1 MNIVAMAKRN
11 YRESHSPWL
20 GANYEAQDTKHE
32 NGALDSDNVTPSR
45 ARQWQAFCN
54 HLDFTTHFRHSTST
68 SDIKPSVIHVDPSEA
83 TPLLPSYEV
92 KLPHAMDASP
102 PNLDEFPAGLR
113 GRRILLCTE
122 SFGPV
127 NGVSR
132 TTLMLVNHLRSQGA
146 LVAVVA
152 PDNHTQMNTFVPVN
166 TDNIEPSFTQ
176 EVRLAGY
183 PLPVNPELSVV
194 YPVRLSELY
203 RRTFGQ
209 APDLIYLASPAS
221 LGFQVMLQLRKLP
234 KEAQVPIVCNFQTDL
249 AGYCEILFPAPL
261 GTAASWIFGV
271 VQSYLFRHDSVKTIF
286 YPSKFVRRYLETAC
300 GIDGDK
306 MEVLR
311 RGVSTDGFNPGR
323 RSQELRRQW
332 APDGEII
339 LFTCSR
345 IAGEKGY
352 GFLAQAAE
360 TLDQRGLAFKLVI
373 VGGNRNPV
381 VEQEVKNMFA
391 ATAAKG
397 KVIFTG
403 FKVGEDLMAHYASA
417 DIFLHCSI
425 TETFG
430 LVVLEAMAS
439 GVPVIARDEGGPS
452 DIIDHGHT
460 GFLCPPADLEDFVGK
475 VQRLA
480 ADAEL
485 RNRFCRAG
493 LAQARAATWEK
504 IGNKVAWKMM
514 DAMEDR
520 EAKEAQRQLYEE
532 TRSAAMNSLH
542 HAVDGLWRF
551 MVGRAVDAK
560 LVLGLLT
567 ISCVW
572 AAVGLYLV
580 HIQVS
585 HTLKM
590 GTPKLHGRLRLRVD
604 KK

>member
-1 MNIVAMAKRN
+1 MNIIAMAKRN
-11 YRESHSPWL
+11 YRESHGPWL
-20 GANYEAQDTKHE
+20 SADHETQDAKHE
-32 NGALDSDNVTPSR
+32 SSPLDQDNVTPSR
-45 ARQWQAFCN
+45 TGQWQAFRH
-54 HLDFTTHFRHSTST
+54 HLDFTTHFKHSASP
-68 SDIKPSVIHVDPSEA
+68 SDIKPSNNHVGPSEA

-92 KLPHAMDASP
+92 KSPYTMDTAP
-102 PNLDEFPAGLR
+102 LNLDEFPTGLR

-152 PDNHTQMNTFVPVN
+152 PDNHTQINTFVPVN
-166 TDNIEPSFTQ
+166 TNNIGPSFTQ

-234 KEAQVPIVCNFQTDL
+234 KEAQVPILCNFQTDL

-261 GTAASWIFGV
+261 GTVASWVFGM
-271 VQSYLFRHDSVKTIF
+271 VQSYLFRHDSVKAIF
-286 YPSKFVRRYLETAC
+286 YPSKFVRKYLETAC

-311 RGVSTDGFNPGR
+311 RGVSTDGFNPSR
-323 RSQELRRQW
+323 RSEELRRQW
-332 APDGEII
+332 APNGEVI

-360 TLDQRGLAFKLVI
+360 ALDQRGLAFKLVI
-373 VGGNRNPV
+373 VGGNRNTI
-381 VEQEVKNMFA
+381 VEQEVKDMFA
-391 ATAAKG
+391 ATAARG
-397 KVIFTG
+397 KVVFTG

-452 DIIDHGHT
+452 DIIDHGRT

-475 VQRLA
+475 VQLLA
-480 ADAEL
+480 ADVEH
-485 RNRFCRAG
+485 RKRFCDAG
-493 LAQARAATWEK
+493 LGQARAATWGK
-504 IGNKVAWKMM
+504 IGNKVAWKMVE
-514 DAMEDR
+514 AMEER
-520 EAKEAQRQLYEE
+520 EAKEAQRQLEE
-532 TRSAAMNSLH
+532 EARSATMNRLH
-542 HAVDGLWRF
+542 HAGDGLWRF

-560 LVLGLLT
+560 LVLGLVT
-567 ISCVW
+567 ISSVW

-580 HIQVS
+580 FIQVS
-585 HTLKM
+585 HTVKM
-590 GTPKLHGRLRLRVD
+590 GAPKLRRRVKLCAD
-604 KK
+604 GK

>member
-1 MNIVAMAKRN
+1 M
-11 YRESHSPWL
+11 E
-20 GANYEAQDTKHE
+20 
-32 NGALDSDNVTPSR
+32 PS
-45 ARQWQAFCN
+45 
-54 HLDFTTHFRHSTST
+54 S
-68 SDIKPSVIHVDPSEA
+68 
-83 TPLLPSYEV
+83 
-92 KLPHAMDASP
+92 
-102 PNLDEFPAGLR
+102 PNLEEFPAGLR

-152 PDNHTQMNTFVPVN
+152 PHNHTQVNTFVPVE
-166 TDNIEPSFTQ
+166 TSSTSSGTITFTQ
-176 EVRLAGY
+176 EVRLTGY

-234 KEAQVPIVCNFQTDL
+234 KESQIPILCNFQTDL

-261 GTAASWIFGV
+261 GTVASWVFGK
-271 VQSYLFRHDSVKTIF
+271 VQSYLFRHDSIKTIF
-286 YPSKFVRRYLETAC
+286 YPSKFVRRYLEGSC

-311 RGVSTDGFNPGR
+311 RGVSTDGFNPSK
-323 RSQELRRQW
+323 RSADLRRQW
-332 APDGEII
+332 APNGEII

-360 TLDQRGLAFKLVI
+360 ELDRRGLAFKLVI

-381 VEQEVKNMFA
+381 VEQEVKDMFT
-391 ATAAKG
+391 ATTAKG

-417 DIFLHCSI
+417 DIFLHCSV

-452 DIIDHGHT
+452 DIIDHGRT
-460 GFLCPPADLEDFVGK
+460 GFLSPPEDLADFVGK
-475 VQRLA
+475 VQLLA
-480 ADAEL
+480 TNAEL
-485 RNRFCRAG
+485 RSHFSQAG

-504 IGNKVAWKMM
+504 IGNKVAWKMLG
-514 DAMEDR
+514 AVEER
-520 EAKEAQRQLYEE
+520 ETREAQRQLQEE
-532 TRSAAMNSLH
+532 TRSAAMNGLH
-542 HAVDGLWRF
+542 HTGDALWRF
-551 MVGRAVDAK
+551 VVGRVVDAK
-560 LVLGLLT
+560 LVFGLVT
-567 ISCVW
+567 IVGVW
-572 AAVGLYLV
+572 SAVGLYLAF
-580 HIQVS
+580 IKVS
-585 HTLKM
+585 HTVKTSAPQLHQRLKSLIE
-590 GTPKLHGRLRLRVD
+590 GK
-604 KK
+604 